1 MVKRKKVIFLLI
13 MGTVLFARG
22 GGVGCKSERM
32 LRGAVTKVT
41 RKETAGDIRAI
52 VSKTKRIFKV
62 GP

>member
-1 MVKRKKVIFLLI
+1 

-41 RKETAGDIRAI
+41 RKETAGDIRAGLFLKQN
-52 VSKTKRIFKV
+52 VFSK
-62 GP
+62 